1 MGKAGR
7 KVGGEGK
14 EDEERGRGGEGR
26 GRKGTR
32 NKDRKRE
39 RERVGSGWCRQDKN
53 SKHGKAPFHVVSHQ
67 PVLLLKQMLSGSSEL
82 KSVRQSVR
90 EMAILCWQTQWGC
103 GHGNS
108 TMPVPVGLSG

>member
-14 EDEERGRGGEGR
+14 EDEERGGEGR
-26 GRKGTR
+26 GGGRKG
-32 NKDRKRE
+32 NKKQRQKE
-39 RERVGSGWCRQDKN
+39 REKGLVVGGVDRTRTVN
-53 SKHGKAPFHVVSHQ
+53 MVRPLHVVSHQ